1 MITSDGD
8 PVAGNLYSLTCA
20 VTENLT
26 VDGVITWMNSTG
38 SPLSLGSGVMVGDMN
53 VTGNTATRQLRFNPL
68 RTSHGGGYTC
78 TANLTFPPEVSIPD
92 VNASTSVSLAVLSK
106 CVSLHSVGF
115 YRKYFIVFLCTQFH
129 NQPSP
134 YQATALVCSM
144 LGPLSPSLALFN

>member
-8 PVAGNLYSLTCA
+8 LVAGNFYNLTCM

-26 VDGVITWMNSTG
+26 ADRVITWMNSTG
-38 SPLSLGSGVMVGDMN
+38 SPLSLGVMVEEMV

-78 TANLTFPPEVSIPD
+78 TANLTFPVVSIPD
-92 VNASTSVSLAVLSK
+92 VNVSTSVSLAVLSK

-115 YRKYFIVFLCTQFH
+115 YRNYFIVFLCTQFH
-129 NQPSP
+129 NQPSL

-144 LGPLSPSLALFN
+144 LGPLSTSLALFN